1 MKKFKDIINLIESES
16 FDGGGFG
23 EPFQPTKTTRTAA
36 SDFGVHRIENDTQ
49 LNRIKAFLST
59 FAGREYIDP
68 RGALALLR
76 AKMNIMGLDF
86 NFNAKTKLVPGA
98 NQFPLT
104 RFGGTFGTTPE
115 HDLLKDGFLVTDGIK
130 EFNNGNG
137 ITLIID
143 VIMTPNNLYK
153 FEFSLVPN

>member
-115 HDLLKDGFLVTDGIK
+115 HDLLKNGFLVTDGIK

>member
-1 MKKFKDIINLIESES
+1 MKKFKDIIKLIESES

-76 AKMNIMGLDF
+76 AKMNIIGLDF
-86 NFNAKTKLVPGA
+86 NFNAKTKLVPGP

-143 VIMTPNNLYK
+143 VVMTPNNLYK
-153 FEFSLVPN
+153 FEFSLIPN

>member
-59 FAGREYIDP
+59 FAGREYIEP

-86 NFNAKTKLVPGA
+86 NFNSNTKLVPGP

-130 EFNNGNG
+130 EFNNGKG

-143 VIMTPNNLYK
+143 VIMTPSSLYK
-153 FEFSLVPN
+153 FDFSLVPN

>member
-86 NFNAKTKLVPGA
+86 NFNAKTKLVPGP

-143 VIMTPNNLYK
+143 VVMTPNNLYK
-153 FEFSLVPN
+153 FEFSLIPN